1 MWQGMFDIGLVQA
14 SLRLATPILLA
25 ALGGLYSTAAGV
37 TNIALEGMMLLGSFA
52 AVVASYALQSAW
64 LGLLAA
70 VLVGAMFGALLGLLS
85 IRLKANHIV
94 AGIAINIVATGLT
107 IYLLRVLFGVR
118 GSFQSER
125 IVGLPNVSIPILK
138 SIPIVSD
145 LIGAGNPIFY
155 VSLVLVPLSVILLY
169 KTAFGLRIR
178 AVGESPSAAES
189 VGIDI
194 ARIRYFCTTFSG
206 VLCGLAGAYLSIG
219 HLTLFTEGMSSG
231 RGWLGLSAMVFG
243 NQTPVGGFLCKLGI
257 WICRCLADETARY
270 GDSISVCSDDPILP
284 CLATLMRMGQRGSRR
299 KTHGSRIHRT
309 RC

>member
-1 MWQGMFDIGLVQA
+1 MTV
-14 SLRLATPILLA
+14 
-25 ALGGLYSTAAGV
+25 
-37 TNIALEGMMLLGSFA
+37 
-52 AVVASYALQSAW
+52 SYTHL
-64 LGLLAA
+64 
-70 VLVGAMFGALLGLLS
+70 LLGLLS

-219 HLTLFTEGMSSG
+219 HLTLFTE
-231 RGWLGLSAMVFG
+231 
-243 NQTPVGGFLCKLGI
+243 
-257 WICRCLADETARY
+257 RC
-270 GDSISVCSDDPILP
+270 V
-284 CLATLMRMGQRGSRR
+284 
-299 KTHGSRIHRT
+299 
-309 RC
+309 

>member
-1 MWQGMFDIGLVQA
+1 MFDIGLVQA

-243 NQTPVGGFLCKLGI
+243 NQTPVGAFFASWAFGFADALQMRLQGMGI
-257 WICRCLADETARY
+257 PSQFVQMIPYFL
-270 GDSISVCSDDPILP
+270 V
-284 CLATLMRMGQRGSRR
+284 LATLMRMGA
-299 KTHGSRIHRT
+299 KRIAKENAR
-309 RC
+309 

>member
-243 NQTPVGGFLCKLGI
+243 NQTPVGAFFASWAFGFADALQMRLQGMGI
-257 WICRCLADETARY
+257 PSQFVQMIPYFL
-270 GDSISVCSDDPILP
+270 V
-284 CLATLMRMGQRGSRR
+284 LATLRMGA
-299 KTHGSRIHRT
+299 KRIAKENAR
-309 RC
+309 